1 MKKFKRIL
9 KKMMLYL
16 LAIIL
21 LLVLVVVLFVNLSP
35 QMGASISK
43 EKKELFKT
51 SKQYKDGQFNNLG
64 GVKMEMSFKDF
75 TKSMA
80 AYFSPQP
87 HSVPEKDIAVATIDS
102 VAVSDYNG
110 PTRLVWFG
118 HSAFLL
124 QMNGKNILL
133 DPMFGEVPAPAPFL
147 GKKRFSAQLPIIV
160 EKLPII
166 DAVIFS
172 HDHYDHLDYGSVL
185 ALKDK
190 VKQFITPL
198 GVGSHLEKWGV
209 PANHIQEL
217 DWWQET
223 NVEDITFACTPAQH
237 FSGRG
242 LTDRGST
249 LWSSWVIKANDENLF
264 FSGDSGYGDHFK
276 DIGNAYGPFDFA
288 MLECGQY
295 NELWHTIHMMPEET
309 AQAGIDV
316 KAKKAM
322 PIHWGAFKLAMHPWT
337 EPVERVSVKAK
348 ELQLPLVTPKI
359 GVPIVLGSEE
369 QSSSKWW
376 PAFN

>member
-1 MKKFKRIL
+1 
-9 KKMMLYL
+9 
-16 LAIIL
+16 
-21 LLVLVVVLFVNLSP
+21 
-35 QMGASISK
+35 
-43 EKKELFKT
+43 
-51 SKQYKDGQFNNLG
+51 
-64 GVKMEMSFKDF
+64 MEMSFKDF

-87 HSVPEKDIAVATIDS
+87 HSVPEKDITVATIDS
-102 VAVSDYNG
+102 VTVSDYDG

-124 QMNGKNILL
+124 QMDGKNILL

-160 EKLPII
+160 EKLPVI
-166 DAVIFS
+166 DVVIFS

-209 PANHIQEL
+209 PSNHIQEL

-249 LWSSWVIKANDENLF
+249 LWSSWVIKASDENLF

-295 NELWHTIHMMPEET
+295 NELWHAIHMMPEET
-309 AQAGIDV
+309 AQAGIDL

-337 EPVERVSVKAK
+337 EPVERVSAKAK

-359 GVPIVLGSEE
+359 GVPIVLGNEE